1 MELTKKGHKAML
13 LSLFFIRDAYGQI
26 QERRFP
32 LDELVAASGC
42 MKKLKE
48 NGRLDE
54 ANGMVSFEDGVVEFS
69 KTEERILAKLIE
81 GVKDSTATEA
91 EDLFELKELFK

>member
-13 LSLFFIRDAYGQI
+13 LSLFFIRDGLGQI

-48 NGRLDE
+48 NGVLDE
-54 ANGMVSFEDGVVEFS
+54 ANGMVSFEDGPIVFDKS
-69 KTEERILAKLIE
+69 EERILAKLVD
-81 GVKDSTATEA
+81 GVKEASATEA
-91 EDLFELKELFK
+91 SDLLELKELFK